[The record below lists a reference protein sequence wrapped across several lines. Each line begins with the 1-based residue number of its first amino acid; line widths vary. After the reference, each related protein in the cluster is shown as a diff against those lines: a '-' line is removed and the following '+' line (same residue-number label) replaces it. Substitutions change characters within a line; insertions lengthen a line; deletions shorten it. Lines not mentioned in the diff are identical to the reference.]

1 MAGQD
6 PAFRRDLLRS
16 QASKEDNY
24 HSVRTLPRI
33 PSSPG
38 PAPVWPDAISA
49 LRLAIQQTNTQENSA

>member
-33 PSSPG
+33 PSSPVLRPYG
-38 PAPVWPDAISA
+38 PMRY
-49 LRLAIQQTNTQENSA
+49 LRYD